1 MWLSSQHHR
10 RTAGLALA
18 VIATL
23 ALSGCGFT
31 PLYGTDGAKAK
42 YPLSY
47 ADPASQA
54 EQIIYQELALSLG
67 RTTSTIAPRATIS
80 TTNTTRRVGRSAT
93 GLPTTTQELTLT
105 ASAKVTE
112 PDPLNPDV
120 VKTIYTGTKSASATY
135 TTNGQ
140 HLADQEA
147 VKEAEKR
154 AAKAV
159 AQSLRLSIKA
169 ALNNRY

>member
-1 MWLSSQHHR
+1 MWSSKRHHR
-10 RTAGLALA
+10 RLTGLVLT

-23 ALSGCGFT
+23 ALAGCGFT
-31 PLYGTDGAKAK
+31 PLYGTSGAKSK
-42 YPLSY
+42 IPLSY
-47 ADPASQA
+47 ADPSSQA
-54 EQIIYQELALSLG
+54 ELIIYRELALSLG
-67 RTTSTIAPRATIS
+67 RTTSDAAPHASIS
-80 TTNTTRRVGRSAT
+80 TSVGSRQIGRSAT
-93 GLPTTTQELTLT
+93 GLPTSTRELTVT
-105 ASAKVTE
+105 ADAKITE
-112 PDPLNPDV
+112 QDPLNPDMT
-120 VKTIYTGTKSASATY
+120 KTIYTGTKSASATY

-140 HLADQEA
+140 SLADQEA